1 MRFFRRRPRSP
12 ALVLL
17 LLRPLLASSGASVPG
32 SQPRAMNAGGGARGY
47 CPRLQRST
55 VPGSD
60 PQRCN
65 ELLLLAA
72 GDEAALEPRHHVLY
86 FPGDVQVTRG
96 PGLPD
101 TPTRVVTREAGGV
114 CWGGGRDLW
123 RPRSVCRSR
132 RRWGRGKERR
142 CREWDTLAQLQ
153 PVWDDGVRAGHG
165 ALFGKRLL
173 TKIQPLIRY

>member
-1 MRFFRRRPRSP
+1 M
-12 ALVLL
+12 
-17 LLRPLLASSGASVPG
+17 PG
-32 SQPRAMNAGGGARGY
+32 SQPQAMNAGGGARGC

-114 CWGGGRDLW
+114 CWGGGEGTYG
-123 RPRSVCRSR
+123 
-132 RRWGRGKERR
+132 GRGLSVGPGAAGVGGRR
-142 CREWDTLAQLQ
+142 
-153 PVWDDGVRAGHG
+153 GVAGSGTRSLSSSLSGTTVCVLGTGHCWEN
-165 ALFGKRLL
+165 AFSLKYSR
-173 TKIQPLIRY
+173 